1 MKLAHRRT
9 SAVAAALAG
18 LLATSGCGIFG
29 GGPDAEDAADDVAAA
44 LSAGKPERL
53 TYDGATGAQARNLW
67 TSTVQGMGS
76 STPKVSVGEVTEKDG
91 TAEAA
96 LSYAWKLA
104 GSSKPWTYQTTAE
117 LTRRADD
124 SWAVALSPTLVNPEL
139 RSGDRLERVAI
150 PADRGDIFG
159 ARGVRL
165 VTERPIA
172 RFGIDKSTIPASRAP
187 AAARALAAELDI
199 DPLPYVAQVRA
210 AGPKAFVEALVL
222 READAR
228 AALRAGATAI
238 DGVTIVRGTLP
249 LAPTREFARPV
260 LGTVGPVTA
269 EIVEESG
276 GAYGPGDE
284 AGLSG
289 LEGRY
294 DEQLRGTPG
303 VRVDAVD
310 RAGVRRELF
319 GVDPVAGRPLTTTL
333 DPRLQRAAER
343 ALSAV
348 RPASAL
354 VAIRPSTG
362 DLLAVA
368 SGPGSKG
375 YSTATVGSYA
385 PGSTFKVVTSLALL
399 RAGVRPTSTLRCPAT
414 TVVDGKTFKNYDDYP
429 ANGLGD
435 IPLSTAFAN
444 SCNTAFIN
452 ERRTVSQADIAEAAA
467 ALGLGVD
474 HDLGFPAYFG
484 SVPGTQA
491 EAGSET
497 GHAAS
502 MIGQGKVVASPMAMA
517 AVAASVATGGTVV
530 PRLLP
535 QQGGDDTGAA
545 DADGAADGAG
555 PAAGSAAGPATPVT
569 EAEATTLRALM
580 RGVVT
585 RGSGSFLASLPGPPV
600 LAKTGTAE
608 FGTSQP
614 LSTHA
619 WMVAV
624 QGDLAVAVFVD
635 VGQSGSGTAG
645 PVLEQ
650 FLRAAG

>member
-1 MKLAHRRT
+1 VKTSRRRT
-9 SAVAAALAG
+9 AALAAALAG
-18 LLATSGCGIFG
+18 VLATTGCGIFG
-29 GGPDAEDAADDVAAA
+29 SGPSAKDEATDLAAA
-44 LSAGKPERL
+44 LSAGRPDRV
-53 TYDGATGAQARNLW
+53 TYDGATGAQARELW
-67 TSTVQGMGS
+67 TRAVQGLGK
-76 STPKVSVGEVTEKDG
+76 STPKVTVGDVSG
-91 TAEAA
+91 TDRTADATLTYVWE
-96 LSYAWKLA
+96 LA
-104 GSSKPWTYQTTAE
+104 GSSKPWTYRTKAR
-117 LTRRADD
+117 LTKRADAWVV
-124 SWAVALSPTLVNPEL
+124 SLSPTLVSPEL
-139 RSGDRLERVAI
+139 GSGNRLERVDT
-150 PADRGDIFG
+150 PADRGDILG
-159 ARGVRL
+159 PRGVRL
-165 VTERPIA
+165 VTERPVA
-172 RFGIDKSTIPASRAP
+172 RFGIDRSTISAARAP
-187 AAARALAAELDI
+187 AAARALAEELGI
-199 DPLPYVAQVRA
+199 DAKPYVARVRA

-238 DGVTIVRGTLP
+238 KGVTIVRGTLP

-269 EIVEESG
+269 EIVKESK

-289 LEGRY
+289 LEARY
-294 DEQLRGTPG
+294 DEQLRGAPG
-303 VRVDAVD
+303 VRVDVVD
-310 RAGVRRELF
+310 RSGARRQLF
-319 GVDPVAGRPLTTTL
+319 EVDPVAGRPLLTTVER
-333 DPRLQRAAER
+333 RLQLAAES
-343 ALSAV
+343 ALSDV

-375 YSTATVGSYA
+375 YSTATVGHYA
-385 PGSTFKVVTSLALL
+385 PGSTFKVVSSLALL

-414 TVVDGKTFKNYDDYP
+414 TVVDGKRFKNYDDYP
-429 ANGLGD
+429 ADGLGE
-435 IPLSTAFAN
+435 ISLRTAVAN

-452 ERRTVSQADIAEAAA
+452 ERRTVSQGDLAGAAA

-484 SVPGTQA
+484 SVPSTEA

-517 AVAASVATGGTVV
+517 AVAASVAKGATVV

-535 QQGGDDTGAA
+535 QQKPDDAA
-545 DADGAADGAG
+545 PDA
-555 PAAGSAAGPATPVT
+555 PVT
-569 EAEATTLRALM
+569 TAEASTLRALM

-608 FGTSQP
+608 FGTRAP
-614 LSTHA
+614 LQTHA

-624 QGDLAVAVFVD
+624 HGDLAVAVFVD
-635 VGQSGSGTAG
+635 VGESGSRTAG

>member
-1 MKLAHRRT
+1 VKTSRRRT
-9 SAVAAALAG
+9 AALAAALAG
-18 LLATSGCGIFG
+18 VLATTGCGIFG
-29 GGPDAEDAADDVAAA
+29 SGPSAKDEATDLAAA
-44 LSAGKPERL
+44 LSAGRPDRV
-53 TYDGATGAQARNLW
+53 TYDGATGAQARELW
-67 TSTVQGMGS
+67 TRAVQGLGK
-76 STPKVSVGEVTEKDG
+76 STPKVTVGDVSG
-91 TAEAA
+91 TDRTADATLTYVWE
-96 LSYAWKLA
+96 LA
-104 GSSKPWTYQTTAE
+104 GSSKPWTYRTKAR
-117 LTRRADD
+117 LTKRADAWVV
-124 SWAVALSPTLVNPEL
+124 SLSPTLVSPEL
-139 RSGDRLERVAI
+139 GSGDRLERVDT
-150 PADRGDIFG
+150 PADRGDILG
-159 ARGVRL
+159 PRGVRL
-165 VTERPIA
+165 VTERPVA
-172 RFGIDKSTIPASRAP
+172 RFGIDRSTISAARAP
-187 AAARALAAELDI
+187 AAARALAEELGI
-199 DPLPYVAQVRA
+199 DAKPYVARVRA

-238 DGVTIVRGTLP
+238 KGVTIVRGTLP

-269 EIVEESG
+269 EIVKESK

-289 LEGRY
+289 LEARY
-294 DEQLRGTPG
+294 DEQLRGAPG
-303 VRVDAVD
+303 VRVDVVD
-310 RAGVRRELF
+310 RSGARRQLF
-319 GVDPVAGRPLTTTL
+319 EVDPVAGRPLATTL
-333 DPRLQRAAER
+333 ERRLQRAAES
-343 ALSAV
+343 ALSDV

-375 YSTATVGSYA
+375 YSTATVGHYA
-385 PGSTFKVVTSLALL
+385 PGSTFKVVSSLALL

-414 TVVDGKTFKNYDDYP
+414 TVVDGKRFKNYDDYP
-429 ANGLGD
+429 ADGLGE
-435 IPLSTAFAN
+435 ISLRTAVAN

-452 ERRTVSQADIAEAAA
+452 ERRTVSQGDLAGAAA

-484 SVPGTQA
+484 SVPSTEA

-517 AVAASVATGGTVV
+517 AVAASVAKGATVV

-535 QQGGDDTGAA
+535 QQKPDDAA
-545 DADGAADGAG
+545 PDA
-555 PAAGSAAGPATPVT
+555 PVT
-569 EAEATTLRALM
+569 TAEASTLRALM

-608 FGTSQP
+608 FGTSEP
-614 LSTHA
+614 LQTHA

-624 QGDLAVAVFVD
+624 HGDLAVAVFVD
-635 VGQSGSGTAG
+635 VGESGSRTAG